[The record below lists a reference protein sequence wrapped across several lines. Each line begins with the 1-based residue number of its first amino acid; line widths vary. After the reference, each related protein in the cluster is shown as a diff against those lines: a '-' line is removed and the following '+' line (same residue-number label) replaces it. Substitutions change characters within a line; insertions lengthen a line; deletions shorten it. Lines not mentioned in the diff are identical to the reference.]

1 VTAPRR
7 LAVLIPALNEEA
19 SVGAVVA
26 AVMQAEPLL
35 VAQGVSTTVILVDDG
50 STDRT
55 GEFGQAAGADIVIRH
70 KLNRGLGAAV
80 RSGLHRARDEGFDLM
95 LKLDAD
101 GQHDPADIPAMIR
114 PILDDEAEVVY
125 GYRFGRIGYR
135 MPLVRRWGNATFCG
149 LMRWLTGWPVRD
161 SQPGIIALSSD
172 YLKVAH
178 LPGSYNYAQQVLL
191 DAWHKGMRF
200 SQVDVAFRERRSGA
214 SFISWAYPFR
224 ALAQIFWLLVS
235 LKPLRIFGP
244 IGVAFLALA
253 AGVGG
258 WQIAEFLQGHAA
270 KPIENVNL
278 VLGAALFGIQTL
290 FFGVLA
296 ELIVQRR

>member
-1 VTAPRR
+1 MSAPRR
-7 LAVLIPALNEEA
+7 LVVLIPALNEEA

-26 AVMQAEPLL
+26 AVLAAEPQL
-35 VAQGVSTTVILVDDG
+35 VACGVSTTVMLVDDG

-55 GEFGQAAGADIVIRH
+55 AEFARAAGADIVVRH
-70 KLNRGLGAAV
+70 KVNRGLGAAL
-80 RSGLHRARDEGFDLM
+80 RSGLQRAREEGFDLL

-101 GQHDPADIPAMIR
+101 GQHDPADIPAMIK

-135 MPLVRRWGNATFCG
+135 MPLVRRWGNAAFCA
-149 LMRWLTGWPVRD
+149 LMRWLTKWPVRD
-161 SQPGIIALSSD
+161 SQPGIIALSRD
-172 YLKVAH
+172 YLKVAL

-200 SQVDVAFRERRSGA
+200 AQVDVAFRERKTGA
-214 SFISWAYPFR
+214 SFVSWAYPFR

-235 LKPLRIFGP
+235 LKPLKVFAP
-244 IGVAFLALA
+244 IGLAFLALA

-258 WQIAEFLQGHAA
+258 WQIIEFLQGHAD
-270 KPIENVNL
+270 KPVENVNL
-278 VLGAALFGIQTL
+278 VLGSALFGLQTL